1 MTITNQTNPIGTT
14 HTSKKSQIIVP
25 KETISGSGRTQATK
39 ILEKHLEESEKQ
51 RPPMMIC
58 LDSLGNL
65 STSKEMEDVSDGKD
79 TRDMTRAQMVKGT
92 FRVLTLL
99 GGKAKVPLVVT
110 NHTYD
115 QIGTLFPQKIM
126 GGGTGLHYAASS
138 IIFLS
143 KKKEKDGTEV
153 IGNVIHFIN
162 YKSRL
167 TKENK
172 MIDVLLTYNEG
183 LNRYY
188 GLAEL
193 GEKYGIFKKV
203 STRLEMPDGEKVFLK
218 SILKKPDK
226 YFTKEILDRIDAA
239 AHKEFLYGQIGIDE
253 VTEEENGE

>member
-1 MTITNQTNPIGTT
+1 
-14 HTSKKSQIIVP
+14 
-25 KETISGSGRTQATK
+25 
-39 ILEKHLEESEKQ
+39 
-51 RPPMMIC
+51 MMMC

-65 STSKEMEDVSDGKD
+65 STTKEMEDISDGKE

-138 IIFLS
+138 IVFLS

-153 IGNVIHFIN
+153 IGQIIHCRT

-167 TKENK
+167 TKEHK
-172 MIDVLLTYNEG
+172 MVDVLLTYKEG

-193 GEKYGIFKKV
+193 AEKYEIFKKV
-203 STRLEMPDGEKVFLK
+203 STRYELPDGSKQFGK
-218 SILKKPDK
+218 TILNNPKD
-226 YFTKEILDRIDAA
+226 YFTDEIMEKLEIAA
-239 AHKEFLYGQIGIDE
+239 NKEFKYA
-253 VTEEENGE
+253 TSN

>member
-1 MTITNQTNPIGTT
+1 
-14 HTSKKSQIIVP
+14 
-25 KETISGSGRTQATK
+25 
-39 ILEKHLEESEKQ
+39 
-51 RPPMMIC
+51 MMIC

-138 IIFLS
+138 IVFLS

-153 IGNVIHFIN
+153 IGNIVHCRN

-172 MIDVLLTYNEG
+172 MVDVLLTYKEG

-193 GEKYGIFKKV
+193 AEKYGIFKKV

-218 SILKKPDK
+218 SILKNPDK
-226 YFTKEILDRIDAA
+226 YFTKEILDKIDEV
-239 AHKEFLYGQIGIDE
+239 AHKEFLYGQVGIEDE
-253 VTEEENGE
+253 ATEEEV